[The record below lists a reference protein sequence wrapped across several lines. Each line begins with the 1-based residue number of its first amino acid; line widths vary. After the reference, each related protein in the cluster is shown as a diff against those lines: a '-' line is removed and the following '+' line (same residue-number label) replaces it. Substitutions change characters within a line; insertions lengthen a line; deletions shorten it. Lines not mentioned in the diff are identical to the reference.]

1 MARRDKH
8 LFLLN
13 HILKPR
19 NIHVFETWLSY
30 TKQQIVSE
38 KGVNVGSRDGRCHG
52 QKTVDALPL
61 QREGSQLSRGAGNEN
76 WCLNSRGKQ

>member
-1 MARRDKH
+1 SQTC

-38 KGVNVGSRDGRCHG
+38 KH
-52 QKTVDALPL
+52 
-61 QREGSQLSRGAGNEN
+61 
-76 WCLNSRGKQ
+76 